1 MGTSSD
7 YGGGTGGNWTS
18 YKVAAANF
26 AKRGGGGHRIERVLA
41 RYVGALGG
49 ARAAAGGSAGQAAAA
64 STQGVG
70 AFGAGLASEGLTPT
84 LEAFGLG
91 DLVGGDRFEVLDGL
105 LEALAGDG
113 ASLED
118 QAALAALCEAFE
130 RLYPED
136 AETYEELESVTL
148 DRDGVVKFVEEFV
161 AAWAYHRML
170 PTLAEKFTHIEDSAE
185 AARRDNLLRERLGLL
200 VKLELEDRDPL
211 AVDWRGEEGRDIAD
225 RVIADL
231 YEHMED
237 LEQ

>member
-18 YKVAAANF
+18 YKHAAANF
-26 AKRGGGGHRIERVLA
+26 AKRGGGGHRTERVLA

-49 ARAAAGGSAGQAAAA
+49 ASAAAGGGGARRAAAA
-64 STQGVG
+64 TQGVG
-70 AFGAGLASEGLTPT
+70 GFGAGLATQGLTPT
-84 LEAFGLG
+84 LADLGLG
-91 DLVGGDRFEVLDGL
+91 HLIGGDRFEVLDGL
-105 LEALAGDG
+105 LDALGGDG

-118 QAALAALCEAFE
+118 QAVLAALCDAFE
-130 RLYPED
+130 NLYPED
-136 AETYEELESVTL
+136 AETYEDLESVTL
-148 DRDGVVKFVEEFV
+148 DRDGVVGFIEEFV
-161 AAWAYHRML
+161 AAWAYHQML

-185 AARRDNLLRERLGLL
+185 AARRDSLLRERLGLL

-211 AVDWRGEEGRDIAD
+211 VVDWRGDEGRDIAE